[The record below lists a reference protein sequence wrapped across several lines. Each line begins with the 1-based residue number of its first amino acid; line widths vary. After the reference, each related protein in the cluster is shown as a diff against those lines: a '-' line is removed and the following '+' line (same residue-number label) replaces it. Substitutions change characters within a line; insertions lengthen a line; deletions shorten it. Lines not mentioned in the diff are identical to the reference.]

1 MSGQIITLKIGGALA
16 KNEELVLRLA
26 EDMKE
31 CKDTDHFIIIHGGG
45 AEVTEL
51 TRKFG
56 IEPVF
61 ENGIRIT
68 TKEEMKYV
76 DKVLS
81 GKVNKRLVRLFQKS
95 GFNAVGLS
103 GSDGRLFTGRSL
115 GECGDCLTHTGRISR
130 VNPRLLKILIAN
142 AFLPIIASTSM
153 DEEGMPLN
161 INADE
166 AAFELSSEM
175 QVGGILF
182 FSDIPGIVKGKEV
195 LHRLRPEDVLAE
207 INEGVISGGMIPKA
221 KASLDALSKGVGR
234 IIIGEFTGKGSL
246 QNLLT
251 GKTGTHITKD

>member
-1 MSGQIITLKIGGALA
+1 
-16 KNEELVLRLA
+16 
-26 EDMKE
+26 
-31 CKDTDHFIIIHGGG
+31 
-45 AEVTEL
+45 
-51 TRKFG
+51 
-56 IEPVF
+56 
-61 ENGIRIT
+61 
-68 TKEEMKYV
+68 
-76 DKVLS
+76 
-81 GKVNKRLVRLFQKS
+81 
-95 GFNAVGLS
+95 
-103 GSDGRLFTGRSL
+103 
-115 GECGDCLTHTGRISR
+115 
-130 VNPRLLKILIAN
+130 
-142 AFLPIIASTSM
+142 M

-166 AAFELSSEM
+166 VAFELSSEM